1 VLIKEAG
8 VNRKTSRWWAILAV
22 AAICGLMTPAGMAEV
37 ANSAA
42 GGFTVKITSQ
52 IHASQADVYAKL
64 LHIGEWWSS
73 THTFSKDAHNLSIEE
88 RPGGCF
94 CEKFLEGGGV
104 RHMQVVFVTPGKVL
118 RMSGGLGPLQALG
131 VAGSLTFALSPSENG
146 ARLDV
151 TYAVGGYS
159 EQGLNLIAPLVDQV
173 LTEQVTRLKNLVE
186 RGDPSKEAPADKND
200 ADAKPK

>member
-1 VLIKEAG
+1 VF
-8 VNRKTSRWWAILAV
+8 RKTSKWWAILAIV
-22 AAICGLMTPAGMAEV
+22 VVCAITVPGAAAEV

-52 IHASQADVYAKL
+52 IHGAQADVYTKL

-73 THTFSKDAHNLSIEE
+73 THTYSKDAHNLSIEE

-94 CEKFLEGGGV
+94 CEKFSEGGGV
-104 RHMQVVFVTPGKVL
+104 RHMEVVFVTPGKVL

-131 VAGSLTFALSPSENG
+131 VAGSLTFALSPGETG
-146 ARLDV
+146 TRLDV

-173 LTEQVTRLKNLVE
+173 LGEQVTRLKNLVE
-186 RGDPSKEAPADKND
+186 RGDPSKNAPEPK
-200 ADAKPK
+200 ADAEKGGSEKPK